1 MYKAFHKGF
10 PWSTGPGLQSQT
22 LGGIKP
28 RGSEIQGMCKSE
40 FKATVGN
47 LDRPSLKITN
57 KNRTRFRSETKH
69 TLKRKL
75 SR

>member
-1 MYKAFHKGF
+1 MYKDFHKGF
-10 PWSTGPGLQSQT
+10 PWSTGPGLQSQI
-22 LGGIKP
+22 LGGVRP

-57 KNRTRFRSETKH
+57 KNRTGFHSEIKQ

-75 SR
+75 PR